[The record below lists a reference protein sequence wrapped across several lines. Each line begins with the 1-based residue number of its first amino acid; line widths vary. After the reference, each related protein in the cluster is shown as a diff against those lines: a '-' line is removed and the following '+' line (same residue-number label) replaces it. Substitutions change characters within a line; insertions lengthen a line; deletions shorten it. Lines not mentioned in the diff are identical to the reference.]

1 MPGVRFILNPAA
13 LISRRTQPVL
23 VKVLMVEP
31 GAARRASSAN
41 SSAVHISGFFRRGE
55 AVEKPRIDLCVQL
68 WQLLQG
74 IADQQGQGHA
84 TVIQHQALETL
95 VNGDVLGQQLRG
107 QGLQLGPEGE
117 GTLQVGATQRVLFY
131 ADKVQVRTGYRVLFK
146 QLPGA

>member
-1 MPGVRFILNPAA
+1 
-13 LISRRTQPVL
+13 
-23 VKVLMVEP
+23 
-31 GAARRASSAN
+31 
-41 SSAVHISGFFRRGE
+41 
-55 AVEKPRIDLCVQL
+55 L